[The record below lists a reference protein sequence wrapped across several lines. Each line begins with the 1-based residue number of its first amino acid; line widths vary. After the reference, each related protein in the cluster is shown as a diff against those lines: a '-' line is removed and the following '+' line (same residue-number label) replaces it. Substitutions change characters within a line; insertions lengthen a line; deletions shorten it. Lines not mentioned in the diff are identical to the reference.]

1 MNQQGGDFPGPLVSP
16 SIETGQELTP
26 GPSIDTA
33 AVPVSVSMSALRP
46 ASHSNWMASAQSL
59 VVTVIIA
66 VFVITFV
73 VQAFRIPSESMEN
86 TLLVGDYLLVD
97 KAHFG
102 PAGIWRHLIPYQ
114 PIRRGDI
121 VVFHYPLDPSQ
132 YFVKR
137 VIGLPGDRIRLVR
150 RRVYIDG
157 RPLVEP
163 YVIYESPY
171 PDFYRDNFPAGDSIA
186 AHVGTKWYDE
196 MRKLVEDGELIVPQG
211 DYFVMGDNRDISD
224 DSRYWGFVPR
234 ENIVGRP
241 LVIYWSM
248 RSFGDVGDSPE
259 TAALPDGKL
268 AFLRAVV
275 SQVFHDI
282 RWHRIMRL
290 VY

>member
-1 MNQQGGDFPGPLVSP
+1 VNQQNDDFPEPLAGPV
-16 SIETGQELTP
+16 IEPEEEPVACLP
-26 GPSIDTA
+26 LKDER
-33 AVPVSVSMSALRP
+33 VPVAAPITPPRP
-46 ASHSNWMASAQSL
+46 IQRSNWMASAQSL
-59 VVTVIIA
+59 VITVVIA

-86 TLLVGDYLLVD
+86 TLLIGDYLLVD

-102 PAGIWRHLIPYQ
+102 PAGIWRNIIPYQ

-150 RRVYIDG
+150 RRVFIDG
-157 RPLVEP
+157 KPLVEP
-163 YVIYESPY
+163 YVIYQSPY

-196 MRKLVEDGELIVPQG
+196 MRKLVEDDELIVPAG
-211 DYFVMGDNRDISD
+211 NYFVMGDNRDISD

-248 RSFGDVGDSPE
+248 RGLGDSDDNSEAP
-259 TAALPDGKL
+259 ALPDGKL

-290 VY
+290 VR